1 MRGSRWPVQVERVRK
16 TYRNGVEA
24 LKGVSFSVDE
34 GETFGLLGP
43 NGAGKTT
50 TIGILTTIV
59 RPTAGRAV
67 VAGHDVTRDP
77 LAVRRAIGVAFQ
89 DSVLD
94 TEFSG
99 LENLRLHARLWSLPR
114 READARIEALLA
126 AMDLTSRAK
135 DGVRTYSGGM
145 RRRLEIARAL
155 LTRPRIVLLD
165 EPTVG
170 LDPAVR
176 REIWSLIRQMRRREG
191 VTILLST
198 HYLEEAESVCDRV
211 AILNQGHLV
220 ALDSPGRL
228 VDELGNHILEVA
240 VEDHQDMVVQ
250 ALSDAGLGRRIPLVA
265 AHTVSLPLDGRAADV
280 DHILS
285 RLPFKG
291 TVAAAMTVRRTTLND
306 VFLHL
311 TAGSDAP
318 KLEAGA

>member
-1 MRGSRWPVQVERVRK
+1 VTGQAWPVQLHDVRK
-16 TYRNGVEA
+16 TYSNGVEA
-24 LKGVSFSVDE
+24 LKGISFTVAD
-34 GETFGLLGP
+34 GEIFGVLGP

-59 RPTAGRAV
+59 SPTAGRAL
-67 VAGHDVTRDP
+67 VAGHDVALDP

-94 TEFSG
+94 NEFSG
-99 LENLRLHARLWSLPR
+99 LENLRLHARLWGVSR
-114 READARIEALLA
+114 READARIESLLDV
-126 AMDLTSRAK
+126 MELTSRAK

-155 LTRPRIVLLD
+155 LTQPRIVLLD

-176 REIWSLIRQMRRREG
+176 REIWNLIRQMRRNEG

-211 AILNQGHLV
+211 AIMHQGRLV
-220 ALDSPGRL
+220 AVDMPQRL
-228 VDELGNHILEVA
+228 VDELGHHVLEVA
-240 VEDHQDMVVQ
+240 VEDNTDTVVE
-250 ALSDAGLGRRIPLVA
+250 ALADAGLGTDTPLVVA
-265 AHTVSLPLDGRAADV
+265 DMVSLALNGDASDV
-280 DHILS
+280 DRILT
-285 RLPFKG
+285 RLRSQG
-291 TVAAAMTVRRTTLND
+291 LVGAAMTVRPTTLND

-311 TAGSDAP
+311 TARS
-318 KLEAGA
+318 GAHQPGGVA